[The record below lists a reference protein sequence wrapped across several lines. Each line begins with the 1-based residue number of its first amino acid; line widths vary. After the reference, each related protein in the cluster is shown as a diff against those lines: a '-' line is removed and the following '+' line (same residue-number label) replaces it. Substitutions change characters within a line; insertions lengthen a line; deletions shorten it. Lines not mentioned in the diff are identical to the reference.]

1 MRCFKPEHLMS
12 KKGLKVPWSEKLISA
27 LLALAIMCG
36 IPGCSVSDENTPDVS
51 LTEDSEYQSG
61 FDIERV
67 RKSIVI
73 KGQPF
78 EIPVALKDLKDGWT
92 WEEDAELTPWAG
104 KGYGVADIYYN
115 GEKMLGVVIKNY
127 YSGRE
132 EDGYIY
138 NLTIREGVDSVDGF
152 TPMVSTKQD
161 VLNMYGEPVEIDKV
175 SEKGI
180 VAFDET
186 YYYGIKNESKGVHTN
201 GQYISA
207 SFLDNGTLYEISMT
221 YTYSTEDD

>member
-1 MRCFKPEHLMS
+1 MRCFKSEHLMS
-12 KKGLKVPWSEKLISA
+12 QKRSKVPWLGKLISTF
-27 LLALAIMCG
+27 LALAIMCG
-36 IPGCSVSDENTPDVS
+36 LPGCSVDDENVPDIS
-51 LTEDSEYQSG
+51 LTEASEYQSG

-78 EIPVALKDLKDGWT
+78 EIPVALKDIKNGWT
-92 WEEDAELTPWAG
+92 WKEDAKLTPWAG

-132 EDGYIY
+132 EGYIY
-138 NLTIREGVDSVDGF
+138 NLTIREGVGSVDGF

-161 VLNMYGEPVEIDKV
+161 VLIGMV
-175 SEKGI
+175 S
-180 VAFDET
+180 
-186 YYYGIKNESKGVHTN
+186 
-201 GQYISA
+201 
-207 SFLDNGTLYEISMT
+207 L
-221 YTYSTEDD
+221 